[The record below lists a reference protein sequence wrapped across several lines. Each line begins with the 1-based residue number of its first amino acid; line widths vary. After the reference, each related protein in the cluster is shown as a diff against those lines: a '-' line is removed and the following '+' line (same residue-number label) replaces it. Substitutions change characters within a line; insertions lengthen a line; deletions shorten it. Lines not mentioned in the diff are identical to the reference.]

1 MTDPAVEAAQRAW
14 AEMFPLGPSW
24 SAVTH
29 DGNHDFFVSAAREMA
44 KSVQKIHRPV
54 HVVFSWTQG
63 RILLDPCPCCGGK
76 AGVHPCGCWGDR
88 DIEYVCATCRDH
100 KGRHVDFPCETA
112 KRVYP
117 SEELGL

>member
-1 MTDPAVEAAQRAW
+1 MSDPAIEAAQKVLVPW
-14 AEMFPLGPSW
+14 SEDGEPEGAEGYL
-24 SAVTH
+24 AEA
-29 DGNHDFFVSAAREMA
+29 AAREMA
-44 KSVQKIHRPV
+44 KSVQELHRPV

-117 SEELGL
+117 SEDL

>member
-1 MTDPAVEAAQRAW
+1 MSDPAIEAAQRAW
-14 AEMFPLGPSW
+14 GDRRGSKTAWKVGI
-24 SAVTH
+24 A
-29 DGNHDFFVSAAREMA
+29 AAREMA